1 MPKQGQRTTR
11 TSQLVT
17 SDLGKDEIAFGE
29 LLLSGLSKRKAAAQ
43 VWPKIVAGSAKAKRV
58 FEKSAFQRWY
68 LARKEITYQTIREI
82 AAKHHADYESR
93 IEALAEAFS
102 DPETKWREKLQIHDK
117 LTVAEGRKTST
128 PAKGAGSV
136 NLYALAFPEAATDDL
151 GQVHTGGRLP
161 NLRRALSVDTDEGRW
176 PAAVEVVAP
185 PAADVAGQVGPET
198 ARRVPVETVPE
209 G

>member
-1 MPKQGQRTTR
+1 MPERQTTP

-17 SDLGKDEIAFGE
+17 SDLDKDELAFGE
-29 LLLSGLSKRKAAAQ
+29 LLLTGVSKRKAAKQ
-43 VWPKIVAGSAKAKRV
+43 VWPKISGSGTKAARV
-58 FEKSAFQRWY
+58 FAKPTFQRWY

-82 AAKHHADYESR
+82 AAKHNADYESR

-102 DPETKWREKLQIHDK
+102 DPKTKWREKLQIHDK

-136 NLYALAFPEAATDDL
+136 NLYALAFPGATPGDM

-161 NLRRALSVDTDEGRW
+161 DLRGALSVDTDEGRW
-176 PAAVEVVAP
+176 PAAVEVVET
-185 PAADVAGQVGPET
+185 PASDMAGPGKPE
-198 ARRVPVETVPE
+198 ASRRVPVEIIPKV
-209 G
+209 